1 MGDTY
6 QTINCPAC
14 GHKMKKIFLADSG
27 VNIDICAEGCGGI
40 FLDNREFKLIDEQHE
55 ELDEIIQAMENNDFS
70 VKVDENAVRIC
81 PACGAKMVKNAT
93 SDKGDIIIDDCY
105 TCGGKFLDHGELTRI
120 RAEYATEQERAD
132 AAVRALLYSPEGAE
146 LNMLNNAGERVQRK
160 MDGRNNSALFKL
172 FTKMFGI

>member
-6 QTINCPAC
+6 ETINCPAC
-14 GHKMKKIFLADSG
+14 GHKMKKIFLKDAG
-27 VNIDICAEGCGGI
+27 VNIDVCTDGCGGI
-40 FLDNREFKLIDEQHE
+40 FLDNREFKLVDEQHE
-55 ELDEIIQAMENNDFS
+55 ELDEIIQAMENNEFAA
-70 VKVDENAVRIC
+70 KVDENAVRIC

-93 SDKGDIIIDDCY
+93 SDKGNIIVDDCY

-132 AAVRALLYSPEGAE
+132 AAVRAFLYSPEGAE
-146 LNMLNNAGERVQRK
+146 LNMINKVGDRVQRK

-172 FTKMFGI
+172 FTKMFGV